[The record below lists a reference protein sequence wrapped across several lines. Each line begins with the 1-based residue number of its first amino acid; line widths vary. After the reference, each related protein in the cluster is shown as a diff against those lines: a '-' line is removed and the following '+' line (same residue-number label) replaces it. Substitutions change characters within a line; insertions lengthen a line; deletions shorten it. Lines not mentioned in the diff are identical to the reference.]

1 MGSHSSRVTFCV
13 MAKLEQI
20 SRRPT
25 SLHFSQSCPRF
36 ACTLTQAQPACQTRA
51 ERGESVAATRV
62 PSGGDALGA
71 ADFEELG
78 GDRAP
83 LRAAALGVEDRNH
96 QRMRAPLQLLPFSLR
111 KAPAMHVKSPSN
123 ARQQLPRLSGM
134 GGGLL
139 TEATMSTSMMTPP
152 SCVICVQRSRH
163 CSTTSSHAS
172 PPTVAF
178 SSARASAN
186 ASNKAKLR
194 PA

>member
-13 MAKLEQI
+13 IAKLEQI

-25 SLHFSQSCPRF
+25 SLHCSQSCPRF

-62 PSGGDALGA
+62 PGGGGALGA
-71 ADFEELG
+71 THFGELG
-78 GDRAP
+78 GNRAL

-111 KAPAMHVKSPSN
+111 KAPASHVN
-123 ARQQLPRLSGM
+123 NLPRLSGM

-139 TEATMSTSMMTPP
+139 TEASMSTSMMTPP

>member
-1 MGSHSSRVTFCV
+1 MRDGEARADQPPPDVVALLAELPEALLHPDASTARLSDPCR
-13 MAKLEQI
+13 ARRI
-20 SRRPT
+20 SRGYACAERRGRTWCRGLRRARWRPSAPAGRRAWCRGSKSSADAGPT
-25 SLHFSQSCPRF
+25 SASSV
-36 ACTLTQAQPACQTRA
+36 QPA
-51 ERGESVAATRV
+51 E
-62 PSGGDALGA
+62 
-71 ADFEELG
+71 
-78 GDRAP
+78 
-83 LRAAALGVEDRNH
+83 
-96 QRMRAPLQLLPFSLR
+96 
-111 KAPAMHVKSPSN
+111 SPSI

-139 TEATMSTSMMTPP
+139 TDATMSTSMMTPP